1 MYNADP
7 RFIMAETY
15 SILHGNA
22 ELLAEFD
29 SKINKVNSPEEAIE
43 LCLEMQSKAEHCL
56 ENCGDVTHA

>member
-1 MYNADP
+1 MSDP
-7 RFIMAETY
+7 RFLMAETY

-43 LCLEMQSKAEHCL
+43 LCFKYQEL
-56 ENCGDVTHA
+56 VTNA

>member
-29 SKINKVNSPEEAIE
+29 SRINKVNSPEEAIE

-56 ENCGDVTHA
+56 ENCLDATHA